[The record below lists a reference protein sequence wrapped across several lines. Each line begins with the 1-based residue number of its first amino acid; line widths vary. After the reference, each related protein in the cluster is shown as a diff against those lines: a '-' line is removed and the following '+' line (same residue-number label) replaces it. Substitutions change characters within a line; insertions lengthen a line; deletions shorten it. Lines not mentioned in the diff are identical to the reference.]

1 MGEPQVSLQA
11 IARLE
16 ELVDQL
22 LAERLDLQ
30 ERNRQ
35 LTAECERLVDDRAR
49 VSEELDRLLG
59 KLERLEGK
67 A

>member
-1 MGEPQVSLQA
+1 VSFET

-16 ELVDQL
+16 ELVDRL
-22 LAERLDLQ
+22 LAEHIELQ
-30 ERNRQ
+30 ERNKA
-35 LTAECERLVDDRAR
+35 LAGERDRLLQDRTR
-49 VSEELDRLLG
+49 VSNELDRLLD

>member
-1 MGEPQVSLQA
+1 VSLQA

-22 LAERLDLQ
+22 LTERIDLQ

-35 LTAECERLVDDRAR
+35 LSAECDRLVEDRTR

>member
-1 MGEPQVSLQA
+1 VSLQA

-22 LAERLDLQ
+22 LTERIELQ
-30 ERNRQ
+30 ERNR
-35 LTAECERLVDDRAR
+35 LLADECGRLVDDRTR

-67 A
+67 T